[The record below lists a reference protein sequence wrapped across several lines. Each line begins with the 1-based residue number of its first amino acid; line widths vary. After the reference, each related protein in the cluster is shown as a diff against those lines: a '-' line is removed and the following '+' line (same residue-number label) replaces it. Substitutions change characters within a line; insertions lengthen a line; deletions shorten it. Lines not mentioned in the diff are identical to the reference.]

1 MAGLA
6 LSSQRQ
12 NNPNSLLVLRTAMY
26 TQALNSGGGVA
37 QRLNQHFFCPNPGPP
52 GFCHKPLQ
60 PKGLQLFW
68 FSSLFSSVFA

>member
-1 MAGLA
+1 
-6 LSSQRQ
+6 
-12 NNPNSLLVLRTAMY
+12 MY

-68 FSSLFSSVFA
+68 FSLPFLFSFRLTTVDIYSIMREQQSQSKPPS